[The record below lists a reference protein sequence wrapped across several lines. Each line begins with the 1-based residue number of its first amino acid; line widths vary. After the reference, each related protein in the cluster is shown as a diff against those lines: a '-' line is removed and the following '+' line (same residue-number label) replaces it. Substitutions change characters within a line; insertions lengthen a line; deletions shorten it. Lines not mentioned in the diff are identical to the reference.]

1 MVITTTLISLSTPR
15 PLAMIPMILSI
26 SDMNTMI
33 ASKALNASKRNLKL
47 LAKVFIMISVKKH
60 VRNAVSTLAK
70 IYWSTPN
77 MSAIVSQKRMK
88 IVYIEMRDML
98 IVSKVVDSSTFKQKS
113 FSFGISISL
122 LGIWASCWLSASS
135 SISCCC
141 VFFTKRIWYYSNVI
155 YPCYSKGS
163 RGCKVDQDF

>member
-70 IYWSTPN
+70 IY
-77 MSAIVSQKRMK
+77 
-88 IVYIEMRDML
+88 
-98 IVSKVVDSSTFKQKS
+98 
-113 FSFGISISL
+113 
-122 LGIWASCWLSASS
+122 
-135 SISCCC
+135 
-141 VFFTKRIWYYSNVI
+141 
-155 YPCYSKGS
+155 
-163 RGCKVDQDF
+163 